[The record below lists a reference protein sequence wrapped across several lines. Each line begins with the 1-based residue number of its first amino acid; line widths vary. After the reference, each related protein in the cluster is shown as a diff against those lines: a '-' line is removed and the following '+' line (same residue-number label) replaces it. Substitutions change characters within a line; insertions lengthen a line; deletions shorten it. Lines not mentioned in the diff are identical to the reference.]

1 MQKETVHSLS
11 VPLNFKYLSS
21 KPMESKI
28 FPHWSCVSYQILSAM
43 FLKLCQNESSL
54 WPFECTYLRPSCLQD
69 Q

>member
-21 KPMESKI
+21 KLMDSKI

-43 FLKLCQNESSL
+43 FLKLCLNESSL
-54 WPFECTYLRPSCLQD
+54 WSFECTYLRPSCLQD

>member
-21 KPMESKI
+21 KLTELKDIST
-28 FPHWSCVSYQILSAM
+28 LM
-43 FLKLCQNESSL
+43 FLKLCLNESSL
-54 WPFECTYLRPSCLQD
+54 WSFECTYLRPSCLQD